1 MEEVLDDLEDE
12 VAGLLHLKGD
22 GGAVVLGNGHGHYFR
37 DGHQQGDTRGAR

>member
-12 VAGLLHLKGD
+12 VAGLLLLKGD
-22 GGAVVLGNGHGHYFR
+22 RGAVVHGNGHGHYFR